1 LHAIFFFVI
10 HPNPAIVAQHAVRR
24 LPRLALWLCC
34 LAYVLPG
41 FIGRDPWKR
50 EDMVSF
56 GFMAS
61 LAELFSGHTANWLKP
76 LLMGQADPGA
86 ALLPYWLGAWA
97 IQLAPA
103 GMPPDAVVRI
113 PFAGLLMVTMVAT
126 WFGVYALAR
135 NPSAQPIAF
144 AFGGEA
150 KPLDYARAMAD
161 GGLLALIAC
170 LGLARLA
177 HETTP
182 ALAQLSFTAAL
193 FFSLANLAIY
203 RRTALAVMALAL
215 PGLVLSGAPST
226 ALMLGAGGALVMAL
240 QNRND
245 LRVRMLDVGLILLM
259 CLACALLADTW
270 GLWRW
275 RLQPHQGLQDFRR
288 MANLFVWFLWPAWP
302 LAAWT
307 LWRWRWQLS
316 QVWQHPHLA
325 LPLWFLAVTLVS
337 TVLTGLSDR
346 ALLLALPALASLAAF
361 ALPTLERSVSALV
374 DWFTLVFFSV
384 CALTIW
390 VVWLSMQTGWP
401 AQPAA
406 NVARLAPGFAFSFSA
421 PAFAVA
427 ALASL
432 AWIGLVRWR
441 AGRHRAALWKSL
453 VLPAGGAT
461 LCWLLLM
468 TLWLPLLNF
477 GRGYAPLVSQV
488 SGLIGPADC
497 VNTQALTLSQGAAF
511 GFHSP
516 YRLIAMGSPKAA
528 ACPWLIADHLAVA
541 QQAPPAAQWLE
552 RATVFR
558 PTDDGEAIVVYERIH
573 P

>member
-1 LHAIFFFVI
+1 MN
-10 HPNPAIVAQHAVRR
+10 HPSPAIVAQHAVRR
-24 LPRLALWLCC
+24 LPRLALWLLC

-41 FIGRDPWKR
+41 FVGRDPWKR

-61 LAELFSGHTANWLKP
+61 LAKSFSGHTSSWLKP
-76 LLMGQADPGA
+76 LLMGQTDPVA

-97 IQLAPA
+97 IQWAPSWL
-103 GMPPDAVVRI
+103 PLDAAVRI
-113 PFAGLLMVTMVAT
+113 PFAGLLLMTMAAT
-126 WFGVYALAR
+126 WYGVYALAR
-135 NPSAQPIAF
+135 HPSAQPVAF
-144 AFGGEA
+144 AFGGQA
-150 KPLDYARAMAD
+150 QPLDYARAVSD

-182 ALAQLSFTAAL
+182 ALAQLSFTAVL
-193 FFSLANLAIY
+193 FCALANLATH
-203 RRTALAVMALAL
+203 RRTALAVTPLALA
-215 PGLVLSGAPST
+215 GLVLSGAPTT
-226 ALMLGAGGALVMAL
+226 ALLLGIGGALVMAF
-240 QNRND
+240 QNRKA

-259 CLACALLADTW
+259 CLACALVANAW

-275 RLQPHQGLQDFRR
+275 RVHHQGLQDFRR
-288 MANLFVWFLWPAWP
+288 IAYLFVWFLWPAWP
-302 LAAWT
+302 LAVWT
-307 LWRWRWQLS
+307 LWRWRLQLTE
-316 QVWQHPHLA
+316 VWLHPHLA
-325 LPLWFLAVTLVS
+325 LPLWFLTVTLFS
-337 TVLTGLSDR
+337 TVMTGLSDR
-346 ALLLALPALASLAAF
+346 ALLLALPALAALAAF

-374 DWFTLVFFSV
+374 DWFTLIFFSV
-384 CALTIW
+384 CGLTIW

-406 NVARLAPGFAFSFSA
+406 NVARLAPGFQFSFSA

-427 ALASL
+427 FAASL

-453 VLPAGGAT
+453 VLPAGGAA

-477 GRGYAPLVSQV
+477 GRGYAPLVRQV
-488 SGLIGPADC
+488 SGLIGPSSC
-497 VNTQALTLSQGAAF
+497 VHTYALTLSQGAAF
-511 GFHSP
+511 GFHSDL
-516 YRLIAMGSPKAA
+516 RLMPWDTATSASTP
-528 ACPWLIADHLAVA
+528 ACPWLIADHLAAA
-541 QQAPPAAQWLE
+541 QQPPPATLWLE
-552 RATVFR
+552 RETIFR
-558 PTDDGEAIVVYERIH
+558 PTDDGEAIVVYERLS